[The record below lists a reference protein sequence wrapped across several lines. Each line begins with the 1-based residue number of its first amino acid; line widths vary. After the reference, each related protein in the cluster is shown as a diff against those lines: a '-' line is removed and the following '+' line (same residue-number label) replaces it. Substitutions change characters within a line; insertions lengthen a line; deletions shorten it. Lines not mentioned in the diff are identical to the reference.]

1 MPWSLS
7 TPEGVKHLQRGL
19 NHACWYVY
27 DRHQPL
33 TGIVDDPE
41 TIRSI
46 KEFQRIFEMPITGVC
61 TVELQRKLEN
71 EMIRKNITDW

>member
-7 TPEGVKHLQRGL
+7 TPEGVKRLQRGL
-19 NHACWYVY
+19 NYAIWYIQ

-46 KEFQRIFEMPITGVC
+46 KEFQRVFEMPITGIC
-61 TVELQRKLEN
+61 DNALQRKLED
-71 EMIRKNITDW
+71 EMIRKNIATW